1 MNSTGFFA
9 GKFLPEL
16 VLVLGLVLPVGQDC
30 AGNEFCGGGLCGNG
44 SPSIMTHTNSTS
56 SCLYGLLFLFMVG
69 GLLLLFME
77 TMIALLLQG
86 FGSDYSG
93 TLNEH
98 L

>member
-1 MNSTGFFA
+1 MCAS
-9 GKFLPEL
+9 E
-16 VLVLGLVLPVGQDC
+16 GQDQTKRRKKENMHVENRGI
-30 AGNEFCGGGLCGNG
+30 AICGGNG